1 MIYWFTG
8 QPGSGK
14 SVLSSLLKN
23 TLEDLNNSKVFHID
37 GDELRTLYD
46 NQKYGKEGRI
56 ENIKRAQD
64 IAKFINHSGYDV
76 VVSLVAPY
84 KDLRDSFKESM
95 GNELTELYVHTTEIR
110 GREHFHTD
118 EYESPSDNF
127 IDVDTTNISP
137 EESLKYII
145 DVLNI
150 DIKEIDN
157 LDKQK
162 TLALDF
168 DGVIHRYSKGFQGL
182 DNIYDVPMDGVH
194 SALQQLKDNGY
205 TLKILS
211 SRPKKYIGEWLEKYN
226 LDKYITE
233 ISNHKFPA
241 KLYIDDRGFHFKNWG
256 QCLTNIKTLL

>member
-23 TLEDLNNSKVFHID
+23 TLEILNNSKVFHID

-46 NQKYGKEGRI
+46 NQKYGREGRI

-76 VVSLVAPY
+76 VVSLVSPY
-84 KDLRDSFKESM
+84 KYLRDSFKESM

-127 IDVDTTNISP
+127 IDVNTTNISP
-137 EESLKYII
+137 EDSLKYIM
-145 DVLNI
+145 NI
-150 DIKEIDN
+150 LDIETKEIDN

-168 DGVIHRYSKGFQGL
+168 DGVIHKYSKGFQGL
-182 DNIYDVPMDGVH
+182 EK
-194 SALQQLKDNGY
+194 LKNDGY

-211 SRPKKYIGEWLEKYN
+211 SRPKKYINEWLDKHN
-226 LDKYITE
+226 LSQYITE
-233 ISNHKFPA
+233 TSNHKFPA
-241 KLYIDDRGFHFKNWG
+241 KLYIDDRGFNFKNWG
-256 QCLTNIKTLL
+256 QCITNLKSYL